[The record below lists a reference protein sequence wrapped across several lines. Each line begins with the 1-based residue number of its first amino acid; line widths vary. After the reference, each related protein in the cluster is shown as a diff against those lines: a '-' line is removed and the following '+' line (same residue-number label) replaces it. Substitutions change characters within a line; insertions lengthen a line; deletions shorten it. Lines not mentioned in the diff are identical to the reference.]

1 MSYEI
6 NQPGVTKFDD
16 LCETAW
22 SADNFSSFSAAVA
35 ACSGVDR
42 PNLHRLFAARKQLMR
57 ERVRQLDAIELG
69 ALSEPL
75 ARREQRLIN
84 TEIEW
89 LDDELRRI
97 KQ

>member
-1 MSYEI
+1 
-6 NQPGVTKFDD
+6 
-16 LCETAW
+16 
-22 SADNFSSFSAAVA
+22 
-35 ACSGVDR
+35 
-42 PNLHRLFAARKQLMR
+42 MR